1 MPNIGVAYLGFRSEL
16 LAPVRLLQLLRA
28 ERLGARLAL
37 GQRRLWDGR
46 QGFNQNSVRIVH
58 RSSSSTCKL
67 THP

>member
-37 GQRRLWDGR
+37 GQRRLREGEKDRLEAEFFSNCIYTGH
-46 QGFNQNSVRIVH
+46 Q
-58 RSSSSTCKL
+58 KL
-67 THP
+67 SPTT